1 MWWPSCI
8 EELGKPCI
16 VEVGEI
22 ESVDIDEAEDFMI
35 ADAIY
40 NHLILQGS

>member
-1 MWWPSCI
+1 MTKMNRRI
-8 EELGKPCI
+8 GNKPFI

-22 ESVDIDEAEDFMI
+22 ESIDIDETEDFVI

-40 NHLILQGS
+40 NFLYLKN